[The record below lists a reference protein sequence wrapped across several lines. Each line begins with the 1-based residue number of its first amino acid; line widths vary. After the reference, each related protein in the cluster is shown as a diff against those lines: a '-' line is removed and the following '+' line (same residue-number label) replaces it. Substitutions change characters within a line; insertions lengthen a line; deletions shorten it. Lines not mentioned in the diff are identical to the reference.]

1 MITKNIWIMNHYRN
15 AVCAIVATLAATAAM
30 AQSAIEAVT
39 GTMQG
44 GAEVVR
50 VELSQPLAAV
60 PTGFAIQS
68 PARIALDFPG
78 TTNSM
83 GRSVVD
89 VNQGNLKS
97 INIVQAGDR
106 SRLVLNL
113 KQATSYHF
121 FGACDDVHGGFAA
134 VFCCGV
140 CRGCEQRYASF
151 EGR

>member
-1 MITKNIWIMNHYRN
+1 MITKNIWNMNHYRN

-78 TTNSM
+78 TTTQWGGLLSM
-83 GRSVVD
+83 
-89 VNQGNLKS
+89 
-97 INIVQAGDR
+97 
-106 SRLVLNL
+106 
-113 KQATSYHF
+113 
-121 FGACDDVHGGFAA
+121 
-134 VFCCGV
+134 
-140 CRGCEQRYASF
+140 
-151 EGR
+151 

>member
-60 PTGFAIQS
+60 PTG
-68 PARIALDFPG
+68 LHD
-78 TTNSM
+78 
-83 GRSVVD
+83 VD
-89 VNQGNLKS
+89 GLQIPL
-97 INIVQAGDR
+97 IHIDDR
-106 SRLVLNL
+106 PP
-113 KQATSYHF
+113 H
-121 FGACDDVHGGFAA
+121 
-134 VFCCGV
+134 
-140 CRGCEQRYASF
+140 
-151 EGR
+151 